1 MLFFVQRLLAEK
13 AKAKFKFIPTSIV
26 LIIMSQRLGD
36 YLSEYIKGRV
46 GVFKKYLLAALDNKD
61 QSIWYLE
68 ASSGMMIPSADL
80 KNCELLRD
88 AQLFREDLKV
98 SRNGRNTYKLYYL
111 TDSGKKLAEEL
122 KAESLLS
129 EDQERLLSPAT
140 YLSQ

>member
-1 MLFFVQRLLAEK
+1 MFKDVLADRTET
-13 AKAKFKFIPTSIV
+13 KFKFIPTSIV

-46 GVFKKYLLAALDNKD
+46 GVFKKYLLAALDNRD

-68 ASSGMMIPSADL
+68 ASAGMLIPSADL

-111 TDSGKKLAEEL
+111 TDLGKKIAAEL
-122 KAESLLS
+122 KAESLIS
-129 EDQERLLSPAT
+129 DDQENLLSPAT

>member
-1 MLFFVQRLLAEK
+1 MFKDVLSDRTET
-13 AKAKFKFIPTSIV
+13 KFKFIPTSIV

-46 GVFKKYLLAALDNKD
+46 GVFKKYLLAALDNRD

-68 ASSGMMIPSADL
+68 ASAGMLIPSADL

-111 TDSGKKLAEEL
+111 TDLGKKIAAEL
-122 KAESLLS
+122 KAESLIS
-129 EDQERLLSPAT
+129 DDQENLLSPAT

>member
-1 MLFFVQRLLAEK
+1 
-13 AKAKFKFIPTSIV
+13 
-26 LIIMSQRLGD
+26 MSQRLGD

-46 GVFKKYLLAALDNKD
+46 GVFKKYLLAALDNRD

-68 ASSGMMIPSADL
+68 ASAGMLIPSADL

-111 TDSGKKLAEEL
+111 TDLGKKIAAEL
-122 KAESLLS
+122 KAESLIS
-129 EDQERLLSPAT
+129 DDQENLLSPAT